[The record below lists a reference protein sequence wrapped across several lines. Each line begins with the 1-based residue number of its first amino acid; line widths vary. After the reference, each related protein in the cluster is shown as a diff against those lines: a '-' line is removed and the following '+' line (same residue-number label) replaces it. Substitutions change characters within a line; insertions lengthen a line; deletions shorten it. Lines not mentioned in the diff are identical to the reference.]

1 MNSKGKYFSEK
12 IFSNK
17 GDDLIDEDLYQL
29 VRTKYRKEFEGAM
42 EILKLVEEK
51 YDYHGT
57 EMDALYLT
65 IHIARVIN
73 E

>member
-1 MNSKGKYFSEK
+1 
-12 IFSNK
+12 
-17 GDDLIDEDLYQL
+17 DEDMYNL
-29 VRTKYRKEFEGAM
+29 VRTKYRREFEGAM
-42 EILKLVEEK
+42 DILKLIREK
-51 YDYHGT
+51 YGYVAT